1 MSNIIEFKNSIPSKL
16 CDEII
21 SLFEK
26 KIEPKMNIP
35 KNNQEWSKIEQFLY
49 KDLLLKLSKY
59 KNALLFEN
67 SNQEN
72 ETVTSSLNLDTYL
85 NDFKIIKYDVVNC
98 ETVIRNYDKN
108 ENRYNIV
115 SFVFYLNN
123 VESGGE
129 IIFKNF
135 KMKPEKGKL
144 VIFPEIIPNSYKC
157 QMPISNSQY
166 IITGQICEN
175 TNNI

>member
-1 MSNIIEFKNSIPSKL
+1 MTNIIEFKNSIPNKL

-26 KIEPKMNIP
+26 KTEQKFNIP
-35 KNNQEWSKIEQFLY
+35 KNSPEWNKIEQFLY
-49 KDLLLKLSKY
+49 KDLLLKLNKY
-59 KNALLFEN
+59 KNLLLSEN
-67 SNQEN
+67 SNGEN
-72 ETVTSSLNLDTYL
+72 ETVTSSLNLNTYL
-85 NDFKIIKYDVVNC
+85 NDFKIIKYDPVEC
-98 ETVIRNYDKN
+98 ETIIRNYEKN

-115 SFVFYLNN
+115 SFVFYLND

-129 IIFKNF
+129 IIFKKS
-135 KMKPEKGKL
+135 KMKPERGKL
-144 VIFPEIIPNSYKC
+144 VIFPEISPNSYKC

>member
-1 MSNIIEFKNSIPSKL
+1 MTNIIEFKNSIPNKL

-26 KIEPKMNIP
+26 KTEQKLNIP
-35 KNNQEWSKIEQFLY
+35 KNSPEWNKIEHFLY
-49 KDLLLKLSKY
+49 KDLLLKLNKY
-59 KNALLFEN
+59 KNSLLL
-67 SNQEN
+67 EN
-72 ETVTSSLNLDTYL
+72 ETVTSSLNLNTYL
-85 NDFKIIKYDVVNC
+85 NDFKIIKYDPVEC
-98 ETVIRNYDKN
+98 ETIIRNYEKN

-129 IIFKNF
+129 IIFKES

-144 VIFPEIIPNSYKC
+144 VIFPETTPNSYKC

>member
-1 MSNIIEFKNSIPSKL
+1 MTNIIEFKNSIPNKL
-16 CDEII
+16 CHEII

-26 KIEPKMNIP
+26 KTEQKFNIP
-35 KNNQEWSKIEQFLY
+35 KNSTEWNKIEYFLF
-49 KDLLLKLSKY
+49 KDLLLKLNKY
-59 KNALLFEN
+59 KNSLLLEN
-67 SNQEN
+67 SNEEN
-72 ETVTSSLNLDTYL
+72 ETIISSLNLNTYL
-85 NDFKIIKYDVVNC
+85 NDFKIIKYDPVEC
-98 ETVIRNYDKN
+98 ETIIRNYDKH
-108 ENRYNIV
+108 ENRYNII
-115 SFVFYLNN
+115 SFVFYLND

-144 VIFPEIIPNSYKC
+144 VFFPEVTPNSYKC

-175 TNNI
+175 MNNI